1 MNSLALAVSTEF
13 LKARRSKV
21 PWSIAAGFSLAPTV
35 GGLFMVILK
44 RPRERPP
51 TRTDRC

>member
-1 MNSLALAVSTEF
+1 MNSLASAVSTEF

-21 PWSIAAGFSLAPTV
+21 PWSIAAGFSLAPMV

-44 RPRERPP
+44 DPASAR
-51 TRTDRC
+51 